1 MLKFVLFIIII
12 IVVALIF
19 VVFDYDKDIHGGSGV
34 PIGSCDVFD
43 EHAQQWEINH
53 IPITGVTGGGL
64 TVSHRLKIVKNME
77 IDNILQVKGNTFSD
91 GTRKPKR
98 APTKWSNYKTWDDLK
113 KHKDAMYAYVKDRNS
128 ILKNPNLDWSKVL
141 SLMMPKL
148 HDNYEYIGLCN
159 LEDDGK
165 TMYVSELHK
174 SDIKVGSIDSET
186 TFASVPAELVY
197 KVGRIPALFMF
208 HTHPADP
215 AGSPLPSSHDLST
228 AIYYA
233 SAGHYSASMII
244 SRYGILLY
252 GISDY
257 MLKHFTTVDKRVC
270 ERARKNFAHDV
281 VAAHESMRSWRAHDL
296 NDYIAFY
303 KQYRLF
309 LYIYPSS
316 EFVATH
322 DKRIYDLLTPI
333 DYDVIQQHAEDI
345 NKGLD

>member
-64 TVSHRLKIVKNME
+64 TVSHRLKVVKNME

-91 GTRKPKR
+91 GTQKPKR
-98 APTKWSNYKTWDDLK
+98 APTKWSHYKTWDELK

-141 SLMMPKL
+141 SLMIPKL
-148 HDNYEYIGLCN
+148 HDHYEYIGLCN

-165 TMYVSELHK
+165 TMYVSELHR

-215 AGSPLPSSHDLST
+215 AGSPLPSSINQQKD
-228 AIYYA
+228 IY
-233 SAGHYSASMII
+233 SYSD
-244 SRYGILLY
+244 R
-252 GISDY
+252 
-257 MLKHFTTVDKRVC
+257 
-270 ERARKNFAHDV
+270 
-281 VAAHESMRSWRAHDL
+281 
-296 NDYIAFY
+296 
-303 KQYRLF
+303 QYTLF
-309 LYIYPSS
+309 MN
-316 EFVATH
+316 T
-322 DKRIYDLLTPI
+322 
-333 DYDVIQQHAEDI
+333 
-345 NKGLD
+345 